1 MTEFEIICRL
11 CDVARL
17 QADIIEK
24 QAEALAQANI
34 SDQVTAEL
42 KQMRDT
48 ATNELELI
56 RKECN

>member
-34 SDQVTAEL
+34 SDQVTEEL

-48 ATNELELI
+48 AANELELI

>member
-17 QADIIEK
+17 QAEIIEK
-24 QAEALAQANI
+24 QAEALAQAHI

-42 KQMRDT
+42 QQMRDT
-48 ATNELELI
+48 AANELKLI